1 MLERYFFDT
10 SAFLAVIR
18 NEAQRGS
25 VEALI
30 ASLRRSQRV
39 TSVLVAYGLYRGVH
53 PNSTRRKSPLKELNA
68 ALEDFTL
75 KPVHE
80 AQAINAARFYYDSKG
95 DIDPIL
101 AAQCVDGG
109 FTLVTTNP
117 KDFERVPGI
126 RMHAL

>member
-1 MLERYFFDT
+1 M
-10 SAFLAVIR
+10 
-18 NEAQRGS
+18 
-25 VEALI
+25 
-30 ASLRRSQRV
+30 
-39 TSVLVAYGLYRGVH
+39 AYGLYRGVH